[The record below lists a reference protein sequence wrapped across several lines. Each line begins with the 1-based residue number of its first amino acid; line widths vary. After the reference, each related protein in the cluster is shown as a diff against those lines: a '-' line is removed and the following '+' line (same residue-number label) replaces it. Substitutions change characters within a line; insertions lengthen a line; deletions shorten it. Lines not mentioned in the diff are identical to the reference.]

1 MPRDAMTRATMVVAA
16 VGLAVVLAWATGP
29 SARAAAAFAQTPTFR
44 SGVDLIPIDVQVID
58 NDGRPVDGLTLDQ
71 FTVTID
77 GRPRRVVSVDLI
89 DHRTTAAAPSA
100 KAVTTSVGGTSDS
113 SAIVPPRRIIIVAV
127 DTYSL
132 DAATA
137 APILASAR
145 AFVEKLPAD
154 DEVGLFAYPTGMK
167 IDPTTDHA
175 AIARALGTVVIQR
188 DAPPEGEFHLT
199 PAEIVDL
206 STWTLGRPTAQA
218 QQLISTL
225 CQGDATCL
233 IRLDA
238 EVTGALMHDE
248 AMAQMSAG
256 TLSALIRE
264 LGKVPLRKTVVLVSG
279 GFVTADVPGARPDNQ
294 EPGTQVGKTAA
305 AADVNVYTL
314 FIDPSLRK
322 MTSAE
327 TRFAPR
333 GVPDVRRE
341 GDLYKQWLDEFSGR
355 AGGSLFRVT
364 STDGRAAFDRIL
376 SETSAYYLLGV
387 ESTPGDRDG
396 RPHEMRVRVRDKRL
410 TVRGRSWIIPPK
422 PGAPPIVVDVADRTA
437 SAPAPAPATPAATA
451 AAAPVA
457 PEVRALA
464 DAFDR
469 DDRAAIAKAM
479 SGSKGDALI
488 RAFREGGSPWPTSPR
503 RTAAFALDLAAAGMR
518 AESIFTKQEAS
529 RLIAEYA
536 LRVRQ
541 PEPNDPFECAWL
553 RVATEGLEGLFEP
566 SVGATFIAR
575 AAERCPADP
584 RFPLALAVIR
594 DQQVRLGESA
604 LAPVREPAKEIPD
617 GQRRALDAFTAAA
630 TSADTKHEAIA
641 RIAWLH
647 FRAARYGEGVKAIET
662 LTTPA
667 PEPAVQY
674 LVDVIRGQLLR
685 ALDRPDEAIAAF
697 RAALVT
703 WPRGQAARLALMTL
717 LVNRGQHDEAAALAE
732 QIETAGVEDTDP
744 WWLYWVGDY
753 RTYSTAR
760 AQLRGLMP

>member
-1 MPRDAMTRATMVVAA
+1 MRRWIAATVGAGVAA
-16 VGLAVVLAWATGP
+16 GVLWTVASAPTLAAD
-29 SARAAAAFAQTPTFR
+29 AAPQTPTFR
-44 SGVDLIPIDVQVID
+44 TGVDLIPVDVQVVD
-58 NDGRPVDGLTLDQ
+58 GDGRPVDGLTIDQ
-71 FTVTID
+71 FEVTIGD
-77 GRPRRVVSVDLI
+77 RKRRVVSVDLI
-89 DHRTTAAAPSA
+89 DHRTTSAAPSTT
-100 KAVTTSVGGTSDS
+100 AVTATAGTPES
-113 SAIVPPRRIIIVAV
+113 SMIPPRRVVIVAV

-132 DAATA
+132 DPATA

-154 DEVGLFAYPTGMK
+154 DEVGLFAYPIGMK
-167 IDPTTDHA
+167 VDPTTDHA
-175 AIARALGTVVIQR
+175 AIARAIGQIAIQR
-188 DAPPEGEFHLT
+188 DAPPEGQFHLS
-199 PAEIVDL
+199 PSEVVEL
-206 STWTLGRPTAQA
+206 STWIAAHPTQQA
-218 QQLISTL
+218 SELVGQL
-225 CQGDATCL
+225 CPEDADTACT
-233 IRLDA
+233 IRLNA
-238 EVTGALMHDE
+238 EVTGAILHDE

-256 TLSALIRE
+256 TLSALVRE

-279 GFVTADVPGARPDNQ
+279 GFITADLPGARPDNQ

-314 FIDPSLRK
+314 FVDPSLRT

-327 TRFAPR
+327 TRLA
-333 GVPDVRRE
+333 RRSVGDIRRD

-364 STDGRAAFDRIL
+364 SGDGQFVFDRIL

-396 RPHEMRVRVRDKRL
+396 RAHEMRVRVRDKRL

-422 PGAPPIVVDVADRTA
+422 PGAAPAVVEVADRA
-437 SAPAPAPATPAATA
+437 APAPAPAVAVAAPAA

-457 PEVRALA
+457 PAVRELV
-464 DAFDR
+464 DAFER
-469 DDRAAIAKAM
+469 DDRVAIARAM
-479 SGSKGDALI
+479 SGSKGDSLI
-488 RAFREGGSPWPTSPR
+488 RAFRDGGSPWPASPR

-518 AESIFTKQEAS
+518 GDFLFTRQEAS
-529 RLIAEYA
+529 RLLAEYA

-541 PEPNDPFECAWL
+541 PQPNDPFECAWL

-566 SVGATFIAR
+566 TVGATFVTR

-584 RFPLALAVIR
+584 RFTLAIAVIR

-604 LAPVREPAKEIPD
+604 LAPVREPAKTVPD
-617 GQRRALDAFTAAA
+617 SQQRALDALALAAA
-630 TSADTKHEAIA
+630 NAETKHEAIA
-641 RIAWLH
+641 RTAWLH
-647 FRAARYGEGVKAIET
+647 FRAARYDEGLKTLET

-667 PEPAVQY
+667 PDPAVRY
-674 LVDVIRGQLLR
+674 LVEIIRGQLLR
-685 ALDRPDEAIAAF
+685 ALDRPDDAVAAF
-697 RAALVT
+697 RAALVA

-717 LVNRGQHDEAAALAE
+717 LVNRGQRDEAAALADHV
-732 QIETAGVEDTDP
+732 ETASVDDTDP

-753 RTYSTAR
+753 RTYSQAR

>member
-1 MPRDAMTRATMVVAA
+1 MRRWIAAA
-16 VGLAVVLAWATGP
+16 VGAGVVAGVLWTTAAGPTLAAD
-29 SARAAAAFAQTPTFR
+29 AAPQTPTFR
-44 SGVDLIPIDVQVID
+44 TGVDLIPVDVQVVD
-58 NDGRPVDGLTLDQ
+58 GDGRPVDGLTIDQ
-71 FTVTID
+71 FEVTIS
-77 GRPRRVVSVDLI
+77 GRKRRVVSVDLI
-89 DHRTTAAAPSA
+89 DHRTTSAAPSTT
-100 KAVTTSVGGTSDS
+100 AVTATASAPES
-113 SAIVPPRRIIIVAV
+113 SMIPPRRVVILAV

-132 DAATA
+132 DPATA

-154 DEVGLFAYPTGMK
+154 DEVGLFAYPMGLK
-167 IDPTTDHA
+167 VDPTTDHA
-175 AIARALGTVVIQR
+175 AIARAIGQIAIQR
-188 DAPPEGEFHLT
+188 DAPPAGEFSLT
-199 PAEIVDL
+199 PSEIVEL
-206 STWTLGRPTAQA
+206 STWIAARPTREA
-218 QQLISTL
+218 QQLADDL
-225 CQGDATCL
+225 CKGDTTCL
-233 IRLDA
+233 MRLNA
-238 EVTGALMHDE
+238 EVTGAILHDE

-256 TLSALIRE
+256 TLSALVRE

-279 GFVTADVPGARPDNQ
+279 GFVTADLPGARPDNQ

-327 TRFAPR
+327 TRFAR
-333 GVPDVRRE
+333 RMVSDVRRD

-355 AGGSLFRVT
+355 AGGSLFRVA
-364 STDGRAAFDRIL
+364 SGDGQFAFDRIL

-396 RPHEMRVRVRDKRL
+396 RAHEMRVRVRDKRL

-422 PGAPPIVVDVADRTA
+422 PEAAPAVVEVADRA
-437 SAPAPAPATPAATA
+437 AAAPAPAVA
-451 AAAPVA
+451 AAASVASPAPVA
-457 PEVRALA
+457 PAVRELA
-464 DAFDR
+464 DAFER
-469 DDRAAIAKAM
+469 DDRAAIANAM
-479 SGSKGDALI
+479 SGSKGESLI
-488 RAFREGGSPWPTSPR
+488 RAFRDGGSPWPASPR

-518 AESIFTKQEAS
+518 ADFLFTRQESS
-529 RLIAEYA
+529 RLLAQYA
-536 LRVRQ
+536 LQVRQ
-541 PEPNDPFECAWL
+541 PQPNDPFECAWL

-566 SVGATFIAR
+566 SVGATFVTR
-575 AAERCPADP
+575 AAERCPADL
-584 RFPLALAVIR
+584 RFTLAMAVIR

-604 LAPVREPAKEIPD
+604 LAPAREPAKTIPD
-617 GQRRALDAFTAAA
+617 GQQRALDALALAAA
-630 TSADTKHEAIA
+630 KAETMHEAIA
-641 RIAWLH
+641 RTAWLH
-647 FRAARYGEGVKAIET
+647 FRGARYAEGLKTIDT

-717 LVNRGQHDEAAALAE
+717 LVNRGQHDEAAALAD
-732 QIETAGVEDTDP
+732 QIETATVDDTDP

-753 RTYSTAR
+753 RTYSQAR
-760 AQLRGLMP
+760 AQLRELMQ